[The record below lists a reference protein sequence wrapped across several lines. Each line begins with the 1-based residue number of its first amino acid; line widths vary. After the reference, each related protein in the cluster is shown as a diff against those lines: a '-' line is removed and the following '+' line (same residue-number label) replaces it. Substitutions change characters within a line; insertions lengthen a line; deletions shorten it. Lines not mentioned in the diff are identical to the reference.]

1 MTNTKNFDA
10 AIDVVK
16 NNPHTGTTKN
26 IVTLSVDISK
36 SKKSMDKSIFNLY
49 KEKSQI
55 NDKIF
60 SKLNSNK
67 IILCFL
73 RVSFAFDD
81 TLSTTIHPNLYL
93 DFTFLRLYPKTKT
106 PLKSLSFDI

>member
-1 MTNTKNFDA
+1 MTNSKNFDT
-10 AIDVVK
+10 AIEVVK

-60 SKLNSNK
+60 SKLKVIGDKLSN
-67 IILCFL
+67 LNNENY
-73 RVSFAFDD
+73 V
-81 TLSTTIHPNLYL
+81 H
-93 DFTFLRLYPKTKT
+93 
-106 PLKSLSFDI
+106 